1 MKVRLAA
8 SLRTFLARFYGIVLL
23 IYVAGIVST
32 GFFHGPRFAITL
44 AFEQALAWLVIL
56 VCALGWSAFSKK
68 YKDEELYI
76 TGIPLVVSGGMLYFV
91 VLFLAAVCALF
102 GWVTFP
108 RAWVL
113 YLGCA
118 LIAGLLSGFFA
129 GWGLRRK
136 A

>member
-1 MKVRLAA
+1 M
-8 SLRTFLARFYGIVLL
+8 TLL
-23 IYVAGIVST
+23 CFGL
-32 GFFHGPRFAITL
+32 FHGLRFTVTL
-44 AFEQALAWLVIL
+44 ALEQAVAWLVVIF
-56 VCALGWSAFSKK
+56 CALGWSAFSTK
-68 YKDEELYI
+68 YSTSDLRI
-76 TGIPLVVSGGMLYFV
+76 IGIPLVVSGGMLYFV